1 MAFILISLSK
11 KTQAEGATRRHPVSS
26 PMGRYHVATVPK
38 ELDLQSITLLEELKP
53 DNNHMNELGRGA
65 LPIRPLDDT
74 AAS

>member
-1 MAFILISLSK
+1 
-11 KTQAEGATRRHPVSS
+11 
-26 PMGRYHVATVPK
+26 MGRYHVATVPK